1 MFYLAELRHRAKA
14 HTTRTSIEENDLIL
28 KDTLTNIPAMEDEA
42 ERNMDFANK
51 IQMTVPERITLSA
64 GYDGDDN
71 QDHVIVNP
79 MTSSFA
85 GDMSTFDE
93 TPLVNPDFVM
103 AGMPTPPSVLTI
115 DHSLGNNIVSNSPNW
130 HSEGDGAV
138 ADENETSLQKYTRLR
153 GGNVDTSAASYAAT
167 NGDAVHGSRS
177 TDAVGC
183 VAGGESNVPL
193 DDPRAMQAMFT
204 NMQRRLNLL
213 EGQLQYQSRVSNVW
227 NFLLITLVF
236 ANPFVYRYFFGR
248 GFR

>member
-1 MFYLAELRHRAKA
+1 
-14 HTTRTSIEENDLIL
+14 
-28 KDTLTNIPAMEDEA
+28 
-42 ERNMDFANK
+42 MDFANK

-71 QDHVIVNP
+71 QDHVIGQP
-79 MTSSFA
+79 MTTSFA

-93 TPLVNPDFVM
+93 TPLVNPDLVM

-115 DHSLGNNIVSNSPNW
+115 DHSLQGSLVSSSPNW

-153 GGNVDTSAASYAAT
+153 GSTDTAAVYA
-167 NGDAVHGSRS
+167 NGDTMHGARGA
-177 TDAVGC
+177 DIVGC
-183 VAGGESNVPL
+183 PGGENSVPL

-213 EGQLQYQSRVSNVW
+213 ENQLQYQSRVSNVW